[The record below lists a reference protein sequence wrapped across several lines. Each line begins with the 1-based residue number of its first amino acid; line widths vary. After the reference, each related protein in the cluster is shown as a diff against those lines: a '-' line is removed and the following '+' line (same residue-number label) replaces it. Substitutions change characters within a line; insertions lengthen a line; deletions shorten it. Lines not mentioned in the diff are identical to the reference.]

1 MSRAATI
8 GGRLLRVPGAWR
20 PAPSVVGIPG
30 LPSKPWWERDDPLF
44 AAWLPRLEAAAPDIR
59 AEWDRLRGRPSDYR
73 ISDSEHAGTLHSSPE
88 EWHWATFVDG
98 GRVVPA
104 LWEECPAT
112 AAALEGVPGL
122 MVGDMPY
129 AFAFFSTL
137 RPGSRIAPHTAPAN
151 LRLRFHLCLQAAP
164 AASGPEA
171 ETSRPA
177 CGMRVADE
185 VREWEEGRCL
195 VFDDAYEHEVWN
207 DSAGERAVLLFD
219 IWHPLLSP
227 DEVHAIRQMFARVQG
242 MADARRGGAAAED

>member
-1 MSRAATI
+1 MT
-8 GGRLLRVPGAWR
+8 
-20 PAPSVVGIPG
+20 
-30 LPSKPWWERDDPLF
+30 
-44 AAWLPRLEAAAPDIR
+44 
-59 AEWDRLRGRPSDYR
+59 
-73 ISDSEHAGTLHSSPE
+73 
-88 EWHWATFVDG
+88 
-98 GRVVPA
+98 
-104 LWEECPAT
+104 
-112 AAALEGVPGL
+112 
-122 MVGDMPY
+122 
-129 AFAFFSTL
+129 
-137 RPGSRIAPHTAPAN
+137 
-151 LRLRFHLCLQAAP
+151 HLCLQAAP